1 MAGDGAMTQQAFRE
15 RRVTYDTNNF
25 DRDVVERSWTIPV
38 LVDFWAE
45 WCGPCRVL
53 GPVLERLAGE
63 HSDEWGFAKLDT
75 EAHPQIAARYGVRSI
90 PNVKL
95 FVDGQVSDEFIG
107 ALPEARV
114 VEWLRKAVPSRF
126 RSQLAEAR
134 RVLSDNGTGPALEML
149 RPIVTAE
156 PDNHEALVLTGR
168 AFLRSDPAE
177 AVRIVSP
184 VQLGS
189 RNFDEAD
196 AIRTLSTM
204 FASIDD
210 PQFLAD
216 NPVKERYLQAVRS
229 ARDGDFEAA
238 LEGFIEVVR
247 RDRNYDDDGP
257 RKACVAIFNL
267 LGNDHE
273 LTKRFRAVFSS
284 ALF

>member
-75 EAHPQIAARYGVRSI
+75 EAYPQIAARYGVRSI

-114 VEWLRKAVPSRF
+114 IEWLRKAVPSRF

-134 RVLSDNGTGPALEML
+134 RVLSDNGAGPALEML
-149 RPIVTAE
+149 RPVVAAE

-177 AVRIVSP
+177 AERIVSP

-189 RNFDEAD
+189 WNFDEAE
-196 AIRTLSTM
+196 AIRTLSPM

-210 PQFLAD
+210 PRLLPES
-216 NPVKERYLQAVRS
+216 PVKDHYLRAIRR
-229 ARDGDFEAA
+229 ARAGDFEAA

-247 RDRNYDDDGP
+247 RDRKYDDDGS

-273 LTKRFRAVFSS
+273 LTKRFRAVLSS

>member
-1 MAGDGAMTQQAFRE
+1 M
-15 RRVTYDTNNF
+15 
-25 DRDVVERSWTIPV
+25 
-38 LVDFWAE
+38 
-45 WCGPCRVL
+45 L

-63 HSDEWGFAKLDT
+63 HSGEWGFAKLDI

-168 AFLRSDPAE
+168 AFLRSDPA
-177 AVRIVSP
+177 
-184 VQLGS
+184 
-189 RNFDEAD
+189 
-196 AIRTLSTM
+196 
-204 FASIDD
+204 
-210 PQFLAD
+210 
-216 NPVKERYLQAVRS
+216 
-229 ARDGDFEAA
+229 
-238 LEGFIEVVR
+238 R
-247 RDRNYDDDGP
+247 R
-257 RKACVAIFNL
+257 
-267 LGNDHE
+267 
-273 LTKRFRAVFSS
+273 
-284 ALF
+284 

>member
-1 MAGDGAMTQQAFRE
+1 M
-15 RRVTYDTNNF
+15 TYDTNNF

-75 EAHPQIAARYGVRSI
+75 EAYPQIAARYGVRSI

-95 FVDGQVSDEFIG
+95 FVDGQVSDEFVG
-107 ALPEARV
+107 ALPESKV

-126 RSQLAEAR
+126 RSQLEEAR
-134 RVLSDNGTGPALEML
+134 RVLSENGAHPALEIL
-149 RPIVTAE
+149 RPLVVAE
-156 PDNHEALVLTGR
+156 PDNHEALVLMGR
-168 AFLRSDPAE
+168 AVLYSDPNKA
-177 AVRIVSP
+177 AAIVSP

-189 RNFDEAD
+189 PHFVEAD
-196 AIRTLSTM
+196 AIRALCLAFATL
-204 FASIDD
+204 DD
-210 PQFLAD
+210 PLLLPES
-216 NPVKERYLQAVRS
+216 PVKERYLQAVRG

-238 LEGFIEVVR
+238 LEGFIDVVR
-247 RDRNYDDDGP
+247 RDRKYNDDGS

-273 LTKRFRAVFSS
+273 LTRKFRAALSS

>member
-1 MAGDGAMTQQAFRE
+1 MTQQAFRE
-15 RRVTYDTNNF
+15 RRVTYDTSKF

-45 WCGPCRVL
+45 WCGPCKVL

-63 HSDEWGFAKLDT
+63 HSGEWGFAKLDI

-95 FVDGQVSDEFIG
+95 FVDGQVSDEFVG
-107 ALPEARV
+107 ALPESKV

-134 RVLSDNGTGPALEML
+134 RVMSENGAGPALEML
-149 RPIVTAE
+149 RPVVAAE
-156 PDNHEALVLTGR
+156 PDNHEALVLMAR
-168 AFLRSDPAE
+168 ALLRSDPGQ

-189 RNFDEAD
+189 RSFDEAE
-196 AIRTLSTM
+196 AIRTLSPM
-204 FASIDD
+204 LIGIDD
-210 PQFLAD
+210 PLLLPES
-216 NPVKERYLQAVRS
+216 PVRERYLEAVGS
-229 ARDGDFEAA
+229 LKAGDFAMT
-238 LEGFIEVVR
+238 LERLIDVVR
-247 RDRNYDDDGP
+247 RDREYNDDGS
-257 RKACVAIFNL
+257 RRACLAIFNL

-273 LTKRFRAVFSS
+273 FTRKYRAALSS